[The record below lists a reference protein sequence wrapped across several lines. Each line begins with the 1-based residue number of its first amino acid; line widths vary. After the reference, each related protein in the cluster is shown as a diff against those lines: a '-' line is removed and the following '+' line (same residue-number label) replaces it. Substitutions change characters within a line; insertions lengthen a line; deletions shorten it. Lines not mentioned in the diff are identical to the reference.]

1 MRGVNAFTITEK
13 FLGKYEQKNN
23 NEFSQFVKSK
33 NASVFRWFLLTVDN
47 FNREMRKSANVK
59 RIVFYML

>member
-23 NEFSQFVKSK
+23 NEFSQFAKSK
-33 NASVFRWFLLTVDN
+33 SASLFR
-47 FNREMRKSANVK
+47 
-59 RIVFYML
+59 